1 MKPHINAIYVESVTA
16 FGKKTTL
23 LAIFKL
29 GQANCAFERFL
40 VGLGGE
46 DENRERAE
54 NGGVKAAGG
63 GGGGGVGVE
72 GEAGASAAW
81 PPPADK
87 AAAGVDVEEEDED
100 DGAEEDDDG
109 AKHDFAA

>member
-46 DENRERAE
+46 DENREGAE
-54 NGGVKAAGG
+54 NGGV
-63 GGGGGVGVE
+63 
-72 GEAGASAAW
+72 
-81 PPPADK
+81 
-87 AAAGVDVEEEDED
+87 
-100 DGAEEDDDG
+100 
-109 AKHDFAA
+109 